1 MTQLVVSIVV
11 ILLPGIVAT
20 IISDKLTSHS
30 KWDSFK
36 FGLYALVLGVF
47 SYGILQFLVYIYN
60 VLQSLTINGLNWQHL
75 NIWNS
80 ALSGGQNIS
89 AWEVCSAFLLSVPV
103 AFIASWI
110 INHKVFNKI
119 AQRIKISNKYGDEN
133 LFSYYLNSKE
143 VNWVY
148 VRDSDKDLIYQG
160 RIVKFS
166 ENEKVHEIVLADV
179 SVYADAEGEPEL
191 MYEIPTIYLCKECG
205 KFSIEAIPRDDLGEK
220 NER

>member
-11 ILLPGIVAT
+11 ILLPGIIAT

-30 KWDSFK
+30 KWDAFK

-47 SYGILQFLVYIYN
+47 SYGILQFLVYVYN
-60 VLQSLTINGLNWQHL
+60 VFKSLTISGFVWQHL

-80 ALSGGQNIS
+80 ALNGGKDIH

-103 AFIASWI
+103 AFIASWM
-110 INHKVFNKI
+110 INYKVFNKI
-119 AQRIKISNKYGDEN
+119 AQLIGISNKYGDEN

-148 VRDSDKDLIYQG
+148 VRDSEKDLIYQG
-160 RIVKFS
+160 RIIKFS
-166 ENEKVHEIVLADV
+166 ENEKVHEIVLSEV
-179 SVYADAEGEPEL
+179 SVYADTEDEPEL
-191 MYEIPTIYLCKECG
+191 MYQIPTIYLCKECG
-205 KFSIEAIPRDDLGEK
+205 KFSIEAIPLEDLGEK
-220 NER
+220 HE